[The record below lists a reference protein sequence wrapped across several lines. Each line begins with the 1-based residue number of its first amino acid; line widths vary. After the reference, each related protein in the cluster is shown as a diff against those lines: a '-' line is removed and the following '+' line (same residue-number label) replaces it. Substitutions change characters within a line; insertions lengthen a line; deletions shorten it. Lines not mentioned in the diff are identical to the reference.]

1 MDILLAQTTDAGLAD
16 LGKAIAFGVGVGL
29 GAVGAGIGIGYIF
42 GSMIQAVARQPE
54 LRGGAHRDPV
64 ARLRPHRGRR
74 LLRAPRRAARLR
86 PRLMGHALSQA
97 FLFAQTT
104 TTEESEGSLID
115 VVPGLMVWTI
125 VTFVLVLWFLRR
137 FAFSRVQGLIDERR
151 DRIRE
156 ALDEADKARAEAR
169 ELRELTA
176 KEREEAKAQR
186 EQILDESR
194 RQAQRQLDLAREQA
208 DADLKE
214 RLEKNREE
222 LDAENARLREQI
234 RRDVV
239 ELTLLASEK
248 VTGKVLDEED
258 QRRLI
263 DETIA
268 EVDVKQIAS
277 EN

>member
-1 MDILLAQTTDAGLAD
+1 MRDHLLQT
-16 LGKAIAFGVGVGL
+16 I
-29 GAVGAGIGIGYIF
+29 
-42 GSMIQAVARQPE
+42 
-54 LRGGAHRDPV
+54 
-64 ARLRPHRGRR
+64 
-74 LLRAPRRAARLR
+74 
-86 PRLMGHALSQA
+86 
-97 FLFAQTT
+97 LFAQETT
-104 TTEESEGSLID
+104 TTAEEDEGSLID

-125 VTFVLVLWFLRR
+125 LTFLIVLWALRR
-137 FAFSRVQGLIDERR
+137 FAFGRIQGMIDQRR

-156 ALDEADKARAEAR
+156 ALDEADKARGEAR
-169 ELRELTA
+169 ELRELVK
-176 KEREEAKAQR
+176 KEREEALADR
-186 EQILDESR
+186 ERILDESR
-194 RQAQRQLDLAREQA
+194 RQAQRQLDQAREAA
-208 DADLKE
+208 DSDLRE

-222 LDAENARLREQI
+222 LEAENARLREQI

>member
-1 MDILLAQTTDAGLAD
+1 MRDHLL
-16 LGKAIAFGVGVGL
+16 
-29 GAVGAGIGIGYIF
+29 
-42 GSMIQAVARQPE
+42 QA
-54 LRGGAHRDPV
+54 L
-64 ARLRPHRGRR
+64 
-74 LLRAPRRAARLR
+74 
-86 PRLMGHALSQA
+86 
-97 FLFAQTT
+97 LFAQETT
-104 TTEESEGSLID
+104 TTAEEDEGSLID

-125 VTFVLVLWFLRR
+125 VTFVIVLWVLRR
-137 FAFSRVQGLIDERR
+137 FAFGRIQGMIDQRR

-156 ALDEADKARAEAR
+156 ALDEADKAREEAR
-169 ELRELTA
+169 KLREDV
-176 KEREEAKAQR
+176 KRDREEAKADR
-186 EQILDESR
+186 ERLLDESR
-194 RQAQRQLDLAREQA
+194 RQAQRQLEQAREQA

-214 RLEKNREE
+214 RLAKNLEE

-248 VTGKVLDEED
+248 VTGKVLDDED

>member
-1 MDILLAQTTDAGLAD
+1 MRDQLL
-16 LGKAIAFGVGVGL
+16 
-29 GAVGAGIGIGYIF
+29 
-42 GSMIQAVARQPE
+42 QA
-54 LRGGAHRDPV
+54 L
-64 ARLRPHRGRR
+64 
-74 LLRAPRRAARLR
+74 
-86 PRLMGHALSQA
+86 
-97 FLFAQTT
+97 LFAQETT
-104 TTEESEGSLID
+104 TTAEDEGSLID

-125 VTFVLVLWFLRR
+125 LTFLIVLWALRR
-137 FAFSRVQGLIDERR
+137 FAFGRIQGLIDRRR

-169 ELRELTA
+169 ELRELVK
-176 KEREEAKAQR
+176 KEREEALADR
-186 EQILDESR
+186 EKILDESR
-194 RQAQRQLDLAREQA
+194 RQAQRQLDQARERA

-214 RLEKNREE
+214 RLEKNLEE
-222 LDAENARLREQI
+222 LEAENARLREQI